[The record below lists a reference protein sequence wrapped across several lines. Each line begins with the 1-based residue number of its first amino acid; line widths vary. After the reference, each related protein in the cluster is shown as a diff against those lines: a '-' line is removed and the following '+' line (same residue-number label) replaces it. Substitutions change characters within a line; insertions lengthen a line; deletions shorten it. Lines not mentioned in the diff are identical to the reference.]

1 MATIQPWHT
10 IKDDKVYDADW
21 QYLWHVDIVYW
32 GYPKGWMTAKDNS
45 EATANPQPSKDMN
58 SNSNKIDWANPTAPS
73 INPATRRERYNLMA
87 PVLNGS
93 SGGGTG
99 VDPYATNQNITT
111 PTFQDLFWQSWTSGT
126 NGTSWTSN
134 TKQTQWLD
142 LTPKWNFDVY
152 SPIDR
157 ESKTWPMQQYY
168 LQANNDLRNTRR
180 SLSQLILQQDAL
192 NDKSSNVNEVT
203 TLIDAIENAYDKG
216 VFDTNTIAAQLWV
229 SPEAVSL
236 VQQWKA
242 NELVKL
248 NEDYVKQQM
257 KWYYRAEEDY
267 DIQMQR
273 TMEDYQLAKTNM
285 DSQYNSAMQTLRR
298 NLFDAQWS
306 ASVGGA
312 IAWISGSE
320 YALQTIEAKH
330 NQALNDLN
338 NNYLYSSTT
347 QKLSYTRAIQDYNKN
362 IERLSQDF
370 DDDLKKIQA
379 GVLQQF
385 QEIDSKIG
393 LTTKQLADIYGTLEQ
408 NVISA
413 KSWAVTSFINALS
426 NGETTLANAI
436 AQITWLD
443 TSQFTNLTTQWW
455 FQYNPMSQTSLQW
468 WMNQF
473 ITNLWDK
480 IEKHAKIR
488 SGGCGTVVNDYLKSL
503 WYGTPIGDS
512 KASKLALI
520 NNNVPTVWSVAI
532 RNATWTDAGNTYWH
546 VAIVTW
552 VSEDGKTV
560 TVLESNADTGLRY
573 HTYNTA
579 NITWFFDPSKWYWDF
594 EKKLQEEKLQSIYNE
609 QAAKQSGKESTKT
622 ESEAK
627 AQRDY
632 SGLTNEQIMDVDK
645 LATEILW
652 ATQAAK
658 DVATHNAIAQLMRD
672 WKTNDQIRKEM
683 KDREFWKTLEAYP
696 ETKAITQF
704 VANNLSSK
712 DKKNDFI
719 EQIKESISNQN
730 PQEAFSF
737 IKSNIKNNMSS
748 DQKKKTE
755 WSELAKMHLLEIQE
769 LYDQFIAAW
778 WETWWLSGEYE
789 EMLQKF
795 WKTSDPKLLEI
806 SNKIARAIQAYRHDI
821 SGAAFTESEAK
832 EYKKVFP
839 GIEQDEEVFRTNL
852 KSWIDYADN
861 EINYYYD
868 TQLWG
873 TGKYKALQEELSKVR
888 TPKSTITEE
897 ISKTNQINLSNLK
910 DFASNV
916 YTMLF
921 NNKQK
926 DTDSVIVEETPSA
939 TEEQVT
945 SEFGTW
951 WRLGRWWSSS
961 WTTYTGTFAP
971 HFK

>member
-1 MATIQPWHT
+1 MATKWIQYDNT
-10 IKDDKVYDADW
+10 QTYIK
-21 QYLWHVDIVYW
+21 
-32 GYPKGWMTAKDNS
+32 PKEALQWAWWIISKNDSTATSN
-45 EATANPQPSKDMN
+45 AQPSKTMN
-58 SNSNKIDWANPTAPS
+58 AGSYSIDGANPSSPS
-73 INPATRRERYNLMA
+73 TNNATRREEYNLQKTI
-87 PVLNGS
+87 LNNS
-93 SGGGTG
+93 QWGGTG
-99 VDPYATNQNITT
+99 VDPYAVAERNTKTQSTAPTT
-111 PTFQDLFWQSWTSGT
+111 SQILGGSTSDT
-126 NGTSWTSN
+126 WSVWTSN
-134 TKQTQWLD
+134 TQKQGLD

-152 SPIDR
+152 QPIDR
-157 ESKTWPMQQYY
+157 ESQPESMQQYY
-168 LQANNDLRNTRR
+168 IQANNDLRNTKR

-192 NDKSSNVNEVT
+192 GNKSSNVNEVS

-216 VFDTNTIAAQLWV
+216 IYDTNTIANQLGV

-248 NEDYVKQQM
+248 NQEYVQEQLRGF
-257 KWYYRAEEDY
+257 YRKEQDY

-285 DSQYNSAMQTLRR
+285 DHQYDSAMQTLKR
-298 NLFDAQWS
+298 NLFDNKRAS
-306 ASVGGA
+306 SVGSAVAG
-312 IAWISGSE
+312 ISGSE
-320 YALQTIEAKH
+320 YALQVIEAKH
-330 NQALNDLN
+330 NQALDDLN
-338 NNYLYSSTT
+338 NNYLYSSMS
-347 QKLSYTRAIQDYNKN
+347 QKLSYTRAIEDYNKN
-362 IERLSQDF
+362 IERLSEDF
-370 DDDLKKIQA
+370 DTSLKEIQA

-385 QEIDSKIG
+385 QEIDSKIW
-393 LTTKQLADIYGTLEQ
+393 LTTQQLANIYWTLQQ
-408 NVISA
+408 NVITAKTSA
-413 KSWAVTSFINALS
+413 VSSFMNALS

-443 TSQFTNLTTQWW
+443 TNQFTNLTTQWG

-473 ITNLWDK
+473 IANLWDK
-480 IEKHAKIR
+480 IGQHAKIR

-512 KASKLALI
+512 KSSKLALI

-532 RNATWTDAGNTYWH
+532 RNKTWTDAWDTYWH

-552 VSEDGKTV
+552 ISEDWKTV
-560 TVLESNADTGLRY
+560 TVLESNADTWLRY

-579 NITWFFDPSKWYWDF
+579 NITWFFDPSKWYGDF
-594 EKKLQEEKLQSIYNE
+594 EKKLQEERLQSIYNE

-632 SGLTNEQIMDVDK
+632 SGLSNEQIMDVDK

-696 ETKAITQF
+696 ETKAVTQF

-839 GIEQDEEVFRTNL
+839 GTEQDEEVFRTNL
-852 KSWIDYADN
+852 KSWLDYADN

-916 YTMLF
+916 YTMLTK
-921 NNKQK
+921 NKRN

-945 SEFGTW
+945 SEFGIW
-951 WRLGRWWSSS
+951 WRLWRWWTTSS

-971 HFK
+971 HF

>member
-1 MATIQPWHT
+1 M
-10 IKDDKVYDADW
+10 
-21 QYLWHVDIVYW
+21 
-32 GYPKGWMTAKDNS
+32 
-45 EATANPQPSKDMN
+45 ANPNKDLISWISKWWLTAWSDSIATSNAQPSKTMN
-58 SNSNKIDWANPTAPS
+58 SWSSTIDGANPSSPS
-73 INPATRRERYNLMA
+73 TNNATRREQYGIERQK
-87 PVLNGS
+87 LNTILNNS
-93 SGGGTG
+93 QWGGTG
-99 VDPYATNQNITT
+99 VDPYGMYNTSTSTSTSHPTT
-111 PTFQDLFWQSWTSGT
+111 SQILWWSSNAPTTSST
-126 NGTSWTSN
+126 SSKTSWTSW
-134 TKQTQWLD
+134 TSWLD
-142 LTPKWNFDVY
+142 ITPKWNFDVY
-152 SPIDR
+152 QPIDR
-157 ESKTWPMQQYY
+157 ENQPESMQQYY
-168 LQANNDLRNTRR
+168 IQANNDLRNTKR

-192 NDKSSNVNEVT
+192 GNKSSNVNEVS

-216 VFDTNTIAAQLWV
+216 VYDTNTIANQLGV

-248 NEDYVKQQM
+248 NQEYVQEQLRGF
-257 KWYYRAEEDY
+257 YRKEQDY

-285 DSQYNSAMQTLRR
+285 DHQYDSAMQTLKR
-298 NLFDAQWS
+298 NLFDNKRAS
-306 ASVGGA
+306 SVGSAVAG
-312 IAWISGSE
+312 ISGSE
-320 YALQTIEAKH
+320 YALQVIEAKH
-330 NQALNDLN
+330 NQALDDLN
-338 NNYLYSSTT
+338 NNYLYSSMS
-347 QKLSYTRAIQDYNKN
+347 QKLSYTRAIEDYNKN
-362 IERLSQDF
+362 IERLSEDF
-370 DDDLKKIQA
+370 DTSLKEIQA

-385 QEIDSKIG
+385 QEIDSKIW
-393 LTTKQLADIYGTLEQ
+393 LTTQQLANIYWTLQQ
-408 NVISA
+408 NVITAKTSA
-413 KSWAVTSFINALS
+413 VSSFMNALS

-443 TSQFTNLTTQWW
+443 TNQFTNLTTQWW
-455 FQYNPMSQTSLQW
+455 FTYNPMSQASLQW
-468 WMNQF
+468 WLNQF
-473 ITNLWDK
+473 VANLWDK
-480 IEKHAKIR
+480 IEKHAMIR
-488 SGGCGTVVNDYLKSL
+488 WWHCWAPVNDYLKSL
-503 WYGTPIGDS
+503 WYWTPIGNEKS
-512 KASKLALI
+512 TKLRLK
-520 NNNVPTVWSVAI
+520 NSDTPTIWSVAI
-532 RNATWTDAGNTYWH
+532 RDKTWTEAGDIYWH

-552 VSEDGKTV
+552 VSKDGKKI
-560 TVLESNADTGLRY
+560 TVLESNANTWLRY

-579 NITWFFDPSKWYWDF
+579 NVYWYFDPSQWYGDF

-632 SGLTNEQIMDVDK
+632 SGLSNEQIMDVDK

-683 KDREFWKTLEAYP
+683 KEREFWKTLEAYP

-719 EQIKESISNQN
+719 EQIKESIANQN

-769 LYDQFIAAW
+769 LYDQFIEAW

-852 KSWIDYADN
+852 KSWLDYADN

-926 DTDSVIVEETPSA
+926 DTDSVIVEETPSF

-951 WRLGRWWSSS
+951 WRIGRWWSSS

-971 HFK
+971 HF